1 MLFLLFRK
9 ERVEEA
15 NSLILSLTTS
25 SSNEW
30 ANVRLLLSINFVE
43 VDVGAKARIIHWLL
57 TVGVLNKFIIEAR
70 EEYMN

>member
-1 MLFLLFRK
+1 MLNLLFRK

-15 NSLILSLTTS
+15 NSLMLSLTTS

-43 VDVGAKARIIHWLL
+43 VDVGAKARIFHWVLS
-57 TVGVLNKFIIEAR
+57 VGVLNKFIIEAR
-70 EEYMN
+70 EVYMN